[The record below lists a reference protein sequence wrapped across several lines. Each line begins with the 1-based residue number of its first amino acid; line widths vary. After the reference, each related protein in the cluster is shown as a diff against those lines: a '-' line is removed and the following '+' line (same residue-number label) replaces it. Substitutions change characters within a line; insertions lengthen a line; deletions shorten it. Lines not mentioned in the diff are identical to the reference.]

1 MQSHYSVL
9 FIVVL
14 AMLGAGEEA
23 LGKPG
28 THVFPPATVW
38 EDGSGGGLEALGR
51 NEPSRGDEPPGPRGG
66 SKQVKNRL
74 TQEVLGGTHLGQDEH
89 LSVDTQEEEYDPVF
103 IDMDIG
109 RMLEEGTDEDNDNEQ
124 DIIMYVDMET
134 GKIWK
139 EMIENGTM
147 TIELEIEE
155 EIREEILIDEREK
168 IEIDNKEEEENETTK
183 EKIEKSYEEEDYYVE
198 YYYEEEEKMQEEYE
212 EYEENDYEEEN
223 KDEEEVMYVDMETW
237 KLWKEIIENGTLTIE
252 LEERIEERTEE
263 VMINEREKEKK
274 QEKELERF
282 DKEHG
287 VEKDCND
294 DNRQATNK
302 GIDDQTK
309 REGNDNHKEKD
320 NDSETDVDMETGKI
334 WKEMIENGTMTI
346 ELEIEEEI
354 REEILIDER
363 EKIEIDNK
371 EEEENETT
379 KEKIEKSYEE
389 EDYYVEYYYE
399 EEEKMQEEYEEY
411 EENDYE
417 EENKDEEEVMYVD
430 METWKLWKEIIEN
443 GTLTIELEERI
454 EERTEEVMINERE
467 KEKKQEKELE
477 RFDKEHGV
485 EKDCNDDNRQAT
497 NKGIDDQTKREG
509 NDNHKEKDNDSETDF
524 EDIRVQVT
532 YAAVA
537 EGDVREGPFH
547 IVRIKRKVVLLQ
559 LARDASGKITSLPP
573 SHREEVIL
581 QTSTPLRQEGYRLVR
596 NGPTLIRAD
605 PVIGEDLLLRT
616 LGVAAPRTEEDSG
629 GARRDTVS
637 AGARPSHSSHHRDEL

>member
-274 QEKELERF
+274 QEKELER
-282 DKEHG
+282 
-287 VEKDCND
+287 
-294 DNRQATNK
+294 
-302 GIDDQTK
+302 I
-309 REGNDNHKEKD
+309 
-320 NDSETDVDMETGKI
+320 
-334 WKEMIENGTMTI
+334 
-346 ELEIEEEI
+346 
-354 REEILIDER
+354 
-363 EKIEIDNK
+363 
-371 EEEENETT
+371 
-379 KEKIEKSYEE
+379 
-389 EDYYVEYYYE
+389 
-399 EEEKMQEEYEEY
+399 
-411 EENDYE
+411 
-417 EENKDEEEVMYVD
+417 
-430 METWKLWKEIIEN
+430 
-443 GTLTIELEERI
+443 
-454 EERTEEVMINERE
+454 
-467 KEKKQEKELE
+467 
-477 RFDKEHGV
+477 DKEHGV

-605 PVIGEDLLLRT
+605 PVIGEDLLLRA
-616 LGVAAPRTEEDSG
+616 LGVAAPQTEEDSG